1 MKIVCNDASEMIFQS
16 ADIQA
21 DGSLLIKT
29 ISTTASELK
38 KKFRDPLV
46 TRKIVVKERES
57 VLATYDGYENLY
69 SITEYTGGILGV
81 AMRKK
86 ESIPEVQKEIQ
97 SAMVAVAQIQA
108 QNLTDSQ
115 ALGVQAI
122 YPEWSG
128 DSVAYSK
135 DYKAQKDGVLY
146 KCVQAHTSQ
155 SDWAPGVAPSLWA
168 AIASDSNTGTK
179 DNPIPVP
186 DTVAT
191 AGMEYSRGKY
201 YSYVGKTYL
210 MNRQGMADGDSIIL
224 YFAPD
229 ALVGQYFEEV

>member
-1 MKIVCNDASEMIFQS
+1 MKIVCNDASEMIIQS

-81 AMRKK
+81 DMRKK

-155 SDWAPGVAPSLWA
+155 DTWTPPIEPSLFAKVLIPDTDTIPEWEQPGSTNPYSKGDKVTHNGKTWISTADGNVWEPGVYGW
-168 AIASDSNTGTK
+168 
-179 DNPIPVP
+179 
-186 DTVAT
+186 
-191 AGMEYSRGKY
+191 
-201 YSYVGKTYL
+201 
-210 MNRQGMADGDSIIL
+210 
-224 YFAPD
+224 
-229 ALVGQYFEEV
+229 EEV